1 MLKSWNR
8 PRAGSALAAAG
19 LAAALLVGGI
29 EPSSAGLFSWMKGP
43 QGNQNNQNT
52 ESYQGGQGDS
62 GSGNA
67 SNGGGLFGGGLFGGG
82 NRQPQQP
89 GSRAFHGDELPPVEG
104 NAATQ
109 AWITNPALGTPT
121 LSSGNLAPTKAAI
134 QRYQAIVAQGGWPM
148 VPATV
153 MKPGSNG
160 QAVAALQRRLE
171 VSGDLVGRSVEG
183 EYDAAV
189 VAAVKKFQER
199 HGLPPT
205 GVVDNRATIDALNV
219 PASIRLAQ
227 LQTSLKRLQSLA
239 PSAPSRYVVVNIPAA
254 QVEAVEAGQVAQ
266 RHAAVVGKPER
277 PSPELSSK
285 IQEVNF
291 NPYWYVPKSIIYKD
305 LVPKARE
312 FTRRGQDFLAAYR
325 MQAFDAAGNPIDGRA
340 IDWNGTEVY
349 NYQFRQL
356 PWSENSLGYIKIN
369 FPNKDAVYMHDT
381 PLKSLFARSVRFD
394 SSGCVRVHNV
404 DTLAEWIL
412 RDTPGWDISRIRGLK
427 QTAEQVDAKLSKPVQ
442 VYFAYIS
449 AWGLPDGSIQFR
461 PDIYNLD
468 GGATTA
474 SAY

>member
-1 MLKSWNR
+1 MNLQDR
-8 PRAGSALAAAG
+8 MRVGGILAAAG
-19 LAAALLVGGI
+19 LAAALLVGSI
-29 EPSSAGLFSWMKGP
+29 EPSNAGLFSWMKGG
-43 QGNQNNQNT
+43 QGNTNDGNSGGYNDN
-52 ESYQGGQGDS
+52 SGGSSGGGLFGGQ
-62 GSGNA
+62 
-67 SNGGGLFGGGLFGGG
+67 GGGLFGGGQ
-82 NRQPQQP
+82 RQPQQP
-89 GSRAFHGDELPPVEG
+89 GSRAFHGDELPPEEG

-121 LSSGNLAPTKAAI
+121 LSSANIAASKAAI
-134 QRYQAIVAQGGWPM
+134 QRYQGIVAQGGWLM

-160 QAVAALQRRLE
+160 QAIATLQRRLE
-171 VSGDLVGRSVEG
+171 ISGDLVGRSVPG

-189 VAAVKKFQER
+189 VAAVKKFQTR

-205 GVVDNRATIDALNV
+205 GVIDNRATIDALNV
-219 PASIRLAQ
+219 PAVVRLAQ
-227 LQTSLKRLQSLA
+227 LQASLKRLQALA
-239 PSAPSRYVVVNIPAA
+239 PSAPARYVVVNIPAA
-254 QVEAVEAGQVAQ
+254 QVEAVESGQVAQ

-285 IQEVNF
+285 IQEINF

-325 MQAFDAAGNPIDGRA
+325 MQAFDAAGNPIDGRQ
-340 IDWNGTEVY
+340 INWNGTEVY

-356 PWSENSLGYIKIN
+356 PWTENSLGYIKIN
-369 FPNKDAVYMHDT
+369 FPNKDSVYMHDT
-381 PLKSLFARSVRFD
+381 PLKSLFGRAERFD

-404 DTLAEWIL
+404 DNLTAWIL
-412 RDTPGWDISRIRGLK
+412 RDSSGWDIGRIRSMK
-427 QTAEQVDAKLSKPVQ
+427 QTGEQIDVKLSKPIP

-449 AWGLPDGSIQFR
+449 AWGLPDGSVQFR
-461 PDIYNLD
+461 PDIYNQD
-468 GGATTA
+468 GGAATA